1 MSLRKRF
8 QRARTNATTL
18 VGLGLTTLMVF
29 IALFAPLLA
38 PRDPMKQTVSARLQ
52 PPSSEY
58 LMGTDR
64 LGRDLLS
71 RTIYGARISL
81 VIGVASVLLG
91 AVIGTLMGVYA
102 TLKRGALE
110 SALLATIDLTMSIPT
125 ILLCMMLLIVLG
137 HGSTSVII
145 AIGIALTPRFARL
158 SRGPTLALRDG
169 EFVEAAHSLGASLWR
184 VSVKHVLPNILGP
197 VSVMAVLWTAT
208 AIRIEASLSFLGFGV
223 QPPTPTWGNMIE
235 EGFRSLSFAP
245 YVALLPGIAILTIV
259 MGLNL
264 LGDGLR
270 DIFDPRFRE

>member
-1 MSLRKRF
+1 MTKLLR
-8 QRARTNATTL
+8 RARRNPTT
-18 VGLGLTTLMVF
+18 VLGLVLTTIVV
-29 IALFAPLLA
+29 AVAVFAPVLA
-38 PRDPMKQTVSARLQ
+38 PRDPLKQVVVDRLQ

-64 LGRDLLS
+64 LGRDILS

-81 VIGVASVLLG
+81 IIGVGSVLLG
-91 AVIGTLMGVYA
+91 AILGTLLGVYA
-102 TLKRGALE
+102 TLRRGFLE
-110 SALLATIDLTMSIPT
+110 SALLVTIDLAMSIPT
-125 ILLCMMLLIVLG
+125 ILLCMMLLLVLG
-137 HGSTSVII
+137 HGSSSVII

-158 SRGPTLALRDG
+158 GRGPTLAIREG
-169 EFVEAAHSLGASLWR
+169 EFVEAANSLGASLWR
-184 VSVKHVLPNILGP
+184 VSLRHVLPNIIGP

-245 YVALLPGIAILTIV
+245 YVAVLPGIAILTVV